1 VLTNWSLAFFSTC
14 VGELRVRRQPERTV
28 GLTQRFPVR
37 AIGYSCRNP
46 NPPPGEE

>member
-1 VLTNWSLAFFSTC
+1 MLTNWSLAFFSTC
-14 VGELRVRRQPERTV
+14 AGELRVRTQPERTV

-46 NPPPGEE
+46 NPPPREE